1 MAILLDG
8 QKFYTTTE
16 ACKLAGTNRDTLL
29 RWIRE
34 KKFDDV
40 RHRDRNGWRLFTE
53 QDMRRLKERVNR
65 IIDVNISLENLK

>member
-1 MAILLDG
+1 MTIELDG
-8 QKFYTTTE
+8 QTFYTTAE

-40 RHRDRNGWRLFTE
+40 EYRDRNGWRLFTE
-53 QDMRRLKERVNR
+53 EDFIRLKKKVNR
-65 IIDVNISLENLK
+65 IIDVNVSLEKTR